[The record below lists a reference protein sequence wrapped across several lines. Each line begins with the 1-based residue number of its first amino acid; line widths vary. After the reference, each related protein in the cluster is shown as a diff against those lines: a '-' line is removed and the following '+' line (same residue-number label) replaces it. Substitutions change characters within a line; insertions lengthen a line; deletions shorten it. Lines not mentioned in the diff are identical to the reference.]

1 MLFVT
6 ALMTYSR
13 MNYELVSEDL
23 KNALPYLPVLLIGIT
38 ILVSVYFNKAKVLL
52 LTFTV
57 ALYLFSQ
64 PYINGSSQQ
73 LVLLSLLIPVLILTI
88 VLLPVYGIFSV
99 KSIPLYVIYLVSV
112 LAFMWI
118 DKNSPMWV
126 TEFIQTSI
134 LPEKYFDWSI
144 LPQLLVIL
152 HLFVFLFVFSIW
164 IYKQDTLFA
173 NALGIYIFLLLA
185 IYMRSQGK
193 DMVILMS
200 GAMLLNLFSILKDSW
215 SMAYLDELTQLPG
228 RRALNEKLAGLVGI
242 YTIAMVDIDF
252 FKKFND
258 KYGHD
263 VGDDALKMVASKLKS
278 SINGGIVYRFGGEEF
293 CIVFGNK
300 DLSLVKEI
308 LENVRQQIEQSK
320 FIVNR
325 GKDSKAKKSV
335 PITISIGA
343 ADSVQ
348 INSSTDVLKKAD
360 KALYK
365 AKQKG
370 RNCVVF

>member
-1 MLFVT
+1 
-6 ALMTYSR
+6 

-185 IYMRSQGK
+185 IYMQSQGK
-193 DMVILMS
+193 DIVIFMS
-200 GAMLLNLFSILKDSW
+200 GAMLLNL
-215 SMAYLDELTQLPG
+215 
-228 RRALNEKLAGLVGI
+228 
-242 YTIAMVDIDF
+242 
-252 FKKFND
+252 
-258 KYGHD
+258 
-263 VGDDALKMVASKLKS
+263 
-278 SINGGIVYRFGGEEF
+278 
-293 CIVFGNK
+293 
-300 DLSLVKEI
+300 
-308 LENVRQQIEQSK
+308 
-320 FIVNR
+320 
-325 GKDSKAKKSV
+325 
-335 PITISIGA
+335 
-343 ADSVQ
+343 
-348 INSSTDVLKKAD
+348 
-360 KALYK
+360 
-365 AKQKG
+365 
-370 RNCVVF
+370 